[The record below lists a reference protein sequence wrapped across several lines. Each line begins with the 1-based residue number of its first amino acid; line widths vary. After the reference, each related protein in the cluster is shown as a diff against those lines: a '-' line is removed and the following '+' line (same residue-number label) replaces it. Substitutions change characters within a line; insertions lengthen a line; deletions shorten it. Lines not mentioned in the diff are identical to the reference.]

1 MTSRDEWNADTSSKA
16 GSLLR
21 STTDFQFIAVFM
33 HYYASAVPRPHSLST
48 AEDLRH
54 CRNVDGV
61 HTALE
66 KVRHDL
72 EQRHADWWRDV
83 VALAEKIGHGSV
95 TLSMYR

>member
-1 MTSRDEWNADTSSKA
+1 MECGHFIESWVTIAEYNRFPVHCCLHA
-16 GSLLR
+16 LLCKCC
-21 STTDFQFIAVFM
+21 TWV
-33 HYYASAVPRPHSLST
+33 HPRPHSLST
-48 AEDLRH
+48 AEVLRH

-95 TLSMYR
+95 TLTLYR